1 MFFVVEVDCISV
13 VGEVFV
19 IIREEDIFCVFI
31 GIEEDIILEKIRWF
45 VFREIIWFLEI
56 GFLLCVMDVVE
67 GFFDGKIEDKLNFEE
82 DGVVVE
88 IFVGL
93 YFV

>member
-1 MFFVVEVDCISV
+1 
-13 VGEVFV
+13 
-19 IIREEDIFCVFI
+19 
-31 GIEEDIILEKIRWF
+31 
-45 VFREIIWFLEI
+45 
-56 GFLLCVMDVVE
+56 MDVVE

-93 YFV
+93 YFVFIEIQDIFFFLMVMSVFFIVLVFEI

>member
-1 MFFVVEVDCISV
+1 MGCILEISV

-31 GIEEDIILEKIRWF
+31 GIEEEIILEKIRWF
-45 VFREIIWFLEI
+45 VFREISWFLEI
-56 GFLLCVMDVVE
+56 GLMLCVMDVVE

>member
-1 MFFVVEVDCISV
+1 MGCILEISV

-31 GIEEDIILEKIRWF
+31 GIEEEIILEKIRWF
-45 VFREIIWFLEI
+45 VFREISWFLEI
-56 GFLLCVMDVVE
+56 GLVLCVMDVVE

>member
-1 MFFVVEVDCISV
+1 MGCILEISV

-45 VFREIIWFLEI
+45 VFREISWFLEI
-56 GFLLCVMDVVE
+56 GLVLCVMDVVE

>member
-1 MFFVVEVDCISV
+1 MGCILEISV

-31 GIEEDIILEKIRWF
+31 GIGEENILEKIRWF

>member
-1 MFFVVEVDCISV
+1 MGCILEISV

-31 GIEEDIILEKIRWF
+31 GIEEENILEKIRWF
-45 VFREIIWFLEI
+45 VFREISWFLEI
-56 GFLLCVMDVVE
+56 GLVLCVMDVVE

>member
-1 MFFVVEVDCISV
+1 MGCILEISV
-13 VGEVFV
+13 VEEVFV

-31 GIEEDIILEKIRWF
+31 GIEEDIILEKIRWL
-45 VFREIIWFLEI
+45 VFREISLFLEI

-67 GFFDGKIEDKLNFEE
+67 GFFDGKIEDKLNVEE
-82 DGVVVE
+82 DGDVVE

>member
-1 MFFVVEVDCISV
+1 MGCILEISV
-13 VGEVFV
+13 VEEVFV

>member
-1 MFFVVEVDCISV
+1 MGCILEISV
-13 VGEVFV
+13 VEEVFV

-31 GIEEDIILEKIRWF
+31 GIEEDIILEKIRWL
-45 VFREIIWFLEI
+45 VFREISLFLEI

>member
-1 MFFVVEVDCISV
+1 MGCILEISV
-13 VGEVFV
+13 VWEVFV

-31 GIEEDIILEKIRWF
+31 GIEEEIILEKIRWF
-45 VFREIIWFLEI
+45 VFREKSWFLEI

>member
-1 MFFVVEVDCISV
+1 
-13 VGEVFV
+13 
-19 IIREEDIFCVFI
+19 
-31 GIEEDIILEKIRWF
+31 
-45 VFREIIWFLEI
+45 
-56 GFLLCVMDVVE
+56 MDVVE

-93 YFV
+93 YFVQEDLCVGVMDIDFEVDFEILVGDMDSEELVFES